1 MKGGQVSP
9 EATMAL
15 NEMRQRTSAQEYG
28 RFILEALKSTGLV
41 GRPFN
46 ETPIGQAAALRGQPL
61 EQQLAV
67 NENDPAFGFAG
78 TTVGKGVKY
87 LPSSSSLAIP
97 DAPTADLLK
106 QFGRV
111 ESVPLDMARGTQSK
125 MNWDAFGSGDHPGAL
140 IDGFADRPVAV
151 RREDGEYLI
160 FDGHHRTVS
169 ALNEGQ
175 RAMDMYVIDA
185 RSYAPQVAGRKP
197 APQTI
202 SDDDLLKA
210 LFGK

>member
-67 NENDPAFGFAG
+67 NENDPAFGFVG
-78 TTVGKGVKY
+78 TTVGRVGQAVNIRPLDILDSVRGEKFGYKELRVGDV
-87 LPSSSSLAIP
+87 PMAG
-97 DAPTADLLK
+97 ADVSILGNEISIQNIMTRPEARRSGYARQL
-106 QFGRV
+106 V
-111 ESVPLDMARGTQSK
+111 ESL
-125 MNWDAFGSGDHPGAL
+125 MNEYPGKRVVVSNMTDDGAAFFRKSFD
-140 IDGFADRPVAV
+140 VA
-151 RREDGEYLI
+151 EDGTL
-160 FDGHHRTVS
+160 T
-169 ALNEGQ
+169 
-175 RAMDMYVIDA
+175 
-185 RSYAPQVAGRKP
+185 
-197 APQTI
+197 
-202 SDDDLLKA
+202 LK
-210 LFGK
+210 KKQ